1 MNTQRSTITK
11 HRTTACFELF
21 ALSARAVASRNIKV
35 QSKEEAMTNQEQPIL
50 QSRRR
55 PFVGSAL
62 LKVVLCAT
70 LLVGNPVF
78 AAVGPTQDELN
89 SAGTNSEDWLY
100 ATHDYSGQRFVDLKQ
115 ITPGNVTHLR
125 VACIYRP
132 SDLGPVQTNPL
143 VYKGVMY
150 FTIGRSV
157 VAMDARTCR
166 ERWKYTWEPKGKELS
181 PTNRGVAIKDG
192 KVVRGTA
199 DGYLIAVDAAK
210 GDLVWS
216 KQIASAQDNQYLSM
230 PPLIFE
236 DMIIYGPAGADW
248 GQKGW
253 VAAFDLNN
261 GEQIWK
267 FRYIP
272 NPGEPGAETWK
283 DPDALKNGGGSLWT
297 PVSLDAKK
305 GILYLPV
312 GNPAPD
318 FYGDHRAG
326 DNLYTNS
333 LIALEIRTGKMLWYR
348 QTVPHDVRD
357 WDLDQASPLFTT
369 TIGGRER
376 EVIVATGKDGFL
388 YLLDRNTQEVLY
400 QVSVTTQENGD
411 VPLTVEG
418 VHACP
423 GLLGGEEWNGPAYS
437 PVTNTLYVPA
447 VDWCSTF
454 KKAPEKPTYAQGE
467 HYYGGAAIMDPWE
480 KASGWVTAIDASTGK
495 IRWRYH
501 SPTPM
506 LAAVTVTSS
515 GLVFTGDFNH
525 NFLALDAQSG
535 KVLYEFNTG
544 GEMAAGVLTYS
555 IGGKQY
561 VATMSGYV
569 SAFFKGTATPA
580 VVIFALP

>member
-1 MNTQRSTITK
+1 MNYW
-11 HRTTACFELF
+11 TAMVFQIVRVA
-21 ALSARAVASRNIKV
+21 ALRQLAGWAYSKANPNIVSESYCRQFRVVAMSLLK
-35 QSKEEAMTNQEQPIL
+35 A
-50 QSRRR
+50 
-55 PFVGSAL
+55 AL
-62 LKVVLCAT
+62 LAMLLGGNAVL
-70 LLVGNPVF
+70 
-78 AAVGPTQDELN
+78 AASGPTQDELN
-89 SAGTNSEDWLY
+89 NAGMNSEDWLY

-115 ITPGNVTHLR
+115 ITPQNVKHLQ

-132 SDLGPVQTNPL
+132 SELSAVQSNPL
-143 VYKGVMY
+143 VYRGVLY
-150 FTIGRSV
+150 FPNARSI
-157 VAMDARTCR
+157 VAIDAKTCQ
-166 ERWKYTWEPKGKELS
+166 ERWVYTWEAKGKELS

-199 DGYLIAVDAAK
+199 DGYLIAVDATK
-210 GDLVWS
+210 GELVWS
-216 KQIASAQDNQYLSM
+216 KQIASAQNNQYLSM

-236 DMIIYGPAGADW
+236 DTIIYGPAGADW
-248 GQKGW
+248 GQKSW
-253 VAAFDLNN
+253 VAAFNLNN

-267 FRYIP
+267 FNFIP

-283 DPDALKNGGGSLWT
+283 DPEALKNGGGSLWT
-297 PVSLDAKK
+297 PVSLDARK
-305 GILYLPV
+305 GILYVPA

-318 FYGDHRAG
+318 FYGDHRVG

-348 QTVPHDVRD
+348 QLVPHDVRD

-369 TIGGRER
+369 AIGGRQR
-376 EVIVATGKDGFL
+376 DVIVTTGKDGLL
-388 YLLDRNTQEVLY
+388 YLLDRDTHEFIY
-400 QVSVTTQENGD
+400 QVPVTTKENGD

-418 VHACP
+418 VHVCP

-454 KKAPEKPTYAQGE
+454 KKAPEKPTYVQGE
-467 HYYGGAAIMDPWE
+467 HYYGGEAIMDPWD

-506 LAAVTVTSS
+506 LAAVTVTSG

-535 KVLYEFNTG
+535 KVLYHFNTG
-544 GEMAAGVLTYS
+544 GEIAAGVITYS
-555 IGGKQY
+555 IDGKQY
-561 VATMSGYV
+561 VATLSGRV
-569 SAFFKGTATPA
+569 SAFFKGTASPA
-580 VVIFALP
+580 VVIFALPD